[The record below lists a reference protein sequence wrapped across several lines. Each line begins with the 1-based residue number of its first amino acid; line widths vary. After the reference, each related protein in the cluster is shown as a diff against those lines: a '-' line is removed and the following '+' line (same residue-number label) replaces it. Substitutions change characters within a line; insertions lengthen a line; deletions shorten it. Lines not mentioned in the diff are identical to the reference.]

1 MVCYLGNGIKDIRSI
16 TFDGAASN
24 ILMIQK
30 LEIPNIKEDL
40 NKTSFDHSITKEPIY
55 VIPDACHMIKLI
67 RNMLSIYN
75 IIDNEDK
82 IISWTYLVK
91 LVQL

>member
-1 MVCYLGNGIKDIRSI
+1 
-16 TFDGAASN
+16 
-24 ILMIQK
+24 
-30 LEIPNIKEDL
+30 
-40 NKTSFDHSITKEPIY
+40 
-55 VIPDACHMIKLI
+55 MIKLI

-91 LVQL
+91 LVQLQEKESIHLGTKITKRHINFQNEKMKVKLAA